1 MKKILLVLM
10 GVIIL
15 NPAQLFAG
23 DEEDIKKQIL
33 ANNAYAK
40 KNNQAADEYSAKGA
54 LEFWS
59 SGRLLHTVS
68 PGGRPEKYDYMN
80 IDFKHIEVVV
90 LVPKK
95 AAVAMYYS
103 EGSMKPENAPAVSH
117 YLTRVTQVFVKEGGK
132 WKIRASLERST
143 EIDGSKRATLAKLP
157 PSISSGKAIFTALLP
172 ISANSTIVG
181 RIS

>member
-1 MKKILLVLM
+1 MKKILLVLI
-10 GVIIL
+10 GVMIF
-15 NPAQLFAG
+15 NPTHLFAS

-59 SGRLLHTVS
+59 SGGLLHTVS

-103 EGSMKPENAPAVSH
+103 EGSMKPEQYH
-117 YLTRVTQVFVKEGGK
+117 
-132 WKIRASLERST
+132 
-143 EIDGSKRATLAKLP
+143 
-157 PSISSGKAIFTALLP
+157 
-172 ISANSTIVG
+172 TI
-181 RIS
+181 

>member
-1 MKKILLVLM
+1 MKKTVVFIFAF
-10 GVIIL
+10 IFSS
-15 NPAQLFAG
+15 AYLFSG
-23 DEEDIKKQIL
+23 DVEDIKKQIYDNL
-33 ANNAYAK
+33 KYFNENSRSP
-40 KNNQAADEYSAKGA
+40 DEYSKNGA

-59 SGRLLHTVS
+59 SGGLLHTVS

-132 WKIRASLERST
+132 WKIRASHWSPVT
-143 EIDGSKRATLAKLP
+143 GGSGT
-157 PSISSGKAIFTALLP
+157 SQSSLD
-172 ISANSTIVG
+172 
-181 RIS
+181 

>member
-1 MKKILLVLM
+1 M

-15 NPAQLFAG
+15 NPSQLFAG

-59 SGRLLHTVS
+59 SGGLLHTVS

-80 IDFKHIEVVV
+80 SDFKDIEVVV
-90 LVPKK
+90 LIPKK
-95 AAVAMYYS
+95 AAVAMYYAG
-103 EGSMKPENAPAVSH
+103 GSMKPENAPAVSH

-132 WKIRASLERST
+132 WKIRASHWSPVT
-143 EIDGSKRATLAKLP
+143 GGSGT
-157 PSISSGKAIFTALLP
+157 SQSSMD
-172 ISANSTIVG
+172 
-181 RIS
+181 